1 MLHWKPPQAP
11 VDTYDIR
18 VTAPGGEQGWASGG
32 DLLRVVRAEG
42 RLRSGRA
49 GKGQRLMAP
58 PLPAPPLQASAP
70 GSAVDHPL
78 NGLVPHTNYTATVH
92 GLRGPNLTSPAS
104 ITFTTGTFLRGV
116 RGGGKGGAW
125 ETQGL
130 ISIFSSSF
138 PV

>member
-49 GKGQRLMAP
+49 GKAEADGSAAASPAPAGLSPGQR
-58 PLPAPPLQASAP
+58 
-70 GSAVDHPL
+70 
-78 NGLVPHTNYTATVH
+78 
-92 GLRGPNLTSPAS
+92 RGPPPEWPGAPHQLHGHRARPPGPQPHLSSQHHLHHRYLPETCAR
-104 ITFTTGTFLRGV
+104 RGEG
-116 RGGGKGGAW
+116 RCW